1 MVVKETRKCPGLV
14 IYFENTLHLQQL
26 KLGSWAGWKN
36 YNRYNEHARS
46 PENAHR
52 LYKSN
57 CEISWDENRLCI

>member
-14 IYFENTLHLQQL
+14 IYFKNTLQLQQL

-36 YNRYNEHARS
+36 YNRYKHARS
-46 PENAHR
+46 RENTHR